1 MTDPT
6 TIEEA
11 IARLK
16 AARTGPE
23 LEALAQ
29 LGGREQNRWGSF
41 ALTAPRRLG
50 EWLNRTPRL
59 KGRPKKE
66 SIVDSLPS
74 LADLGITDRRLAAW
88 ALKVAAVPKGVFDR
102 YLRSAETVTRA
113 GLLAYSAEAA
123 PRAFAKTTDRDARAH
138 SAVKTALLERELRVL
153 QGDCAVRLRK
163 LDSGSVDLIDVY
175 RKAKRGAVYLLSPDV
190 ERSTSTKGL

>member
-1 MTDPT
+1 VVQCDRRAGISHGERGISQITDPT

-29 LGGREQNRWGSF
+29 LGAREQNRWGSF

-74 LADLGITDRRLAAW
+74 LADLGITDRHLAAW
-88 ALKVAAVPKGVFDR
+88 ALKVAAVPQ
-102 YLRSAETVTRA
+102 S
-113 GLLAYSAEAA
+113 S
-123 PRAFAKTTDRDARAH
+123 
-138 SAVKTALLERELRVL
+138 
-153 QGDCAVRLRK
+153 
-163 LDSGSVDLIDVY
+163 I
-175 RKAKRGAVYLLSPDV
+175 
-190 ERSTSTKGL
+190 